1 MYEDIIDWVALSE
14 LIGVIPSALLK
25 MAFIWLMPLLVLFGL
40 YVIYS
45 LVRRVFYAKRL
56 RKYSVK
62 ASDAITLPDFYAR
75 RVHDDKNVVSTIAA
89 LIILLF
95 FSRF

>member
-1 MYEDIIDWVALSE
+1 MYEEIIDWVALSE

-45 LVRRVFYAKRL
+45 LVRREFHAKRL
-56 RKYSVK
+56 RKYLQISK
-62 ASDAITLPDFYAR
+62 MDGKTRHYDSKHISKYR
-75 RVHDDKNVVSTIAA
+75 I
-89 LIILLF
+89 
-95 FSRF
+95 